1 MTSTVENDNASTVK
15 ARADDALIALR
26 KVEEDCGFSKASIYR
41 MMARGE
47 FPKPAKRAGRSVR
60 WLRSEV
66 QQWVRNEWR
75 PQAPT

>member
-1 MTSTVENDNASTVK
+1 MTSTVDSDNATTTTT
-15 ARADDALIALR
+15 DDALIALR

-60 WLRSEV
+60 WLKSEV
-66 QQWVRNEWR
+66 QQWVRNEWH
-75 PQAPT
+75 PQAPA

>member
-1 MTSTVENDNASTVK
+1 MTSTVDSDNATTTTN
-15 ARADDALIALR
+15 DDALIALR

-60 WLRSEV
+60 WLKSEV

-75 PQAPT
+75 PQVPA

>member
-1 MTSTVENDNASTVK
+1 MTSTVDSDNAITTTT
-15 ARADDALIALR
+15 DDALIALR

-60 WLRSEV
+60 WLKSEV

-75 PQAPT
+75 PQAPA

>member
-1 MTSTVENDNASTVK
+1 MTSIVENDIAYTAK
-15 ARADDALIALR
+15 ATADDALIALR

-60 WLRSEV
+60 WLKSEV
-66 QQWVRNEWR
+66 QQWVRNEW
-75 PQAPT
+75 PTQAPT

>member
-1 MTSTVENDNASTVK
+1 MTSTVDSDNATTTTT
-15 ARADDALIALR
+15 DDALIALR

-60 WLRSEV
+60 WLKSEV

-75 PQAPT
+75 PQAPA

>member
-1 MTSTVENDNASTVK
+1 MTSTVESDNATTTTT
-15 ARADDALIALR
+15 DDALIALR

-60 WLRSEV
+60 WLKSEV

-75 PQAPT
+75 PQAPA

>member
-1 MTSTVENDNASTVK
+1 MTSTVDNDNATTTTT
-15 ARADDALIALR
+15 DDALIALR

-60 WLRSEV
+60 WLKSEV
-66 QQWVRNEWR
+66 QQWVRNEWKS
-75 PQAPT
+75 TVV

>member
-1 MTSTVENDNASTVK
+1 MTSTVDSENATTTTTDV
-15 ARADDALIALR
+15 ALIALR

-60 WLRSEV
+60 WLKSEV
-66 QQWVRNEWR
+66 QQWVRNEWKS
-75 PQAPT
+75 TVV

>member
-1 MTSTVENDNASTVK
+1 MTTTVDNDNATTTTT
-15 ARADDALIALR
+15 DDALIALR

-60 WLRSEV
+60 WLKSEV

-75 PQAPT
+75 P

>member
-1 MTSTVENDNASTVK
+1 MTSTVDNDNATTTTT
-15 ARADDALIALR
+15 DDALIALR

-60 WLRSEV
+60 WLKSEV

-75 PQAPT
+75 PQAPA

>member
-1 MTSTVENDNASTVK
+1 MTSTVDNDNATPTTTE
-15 ARADDALIALR
+15 DALIALR

-66 QQWVRNEWR
+66 QQWVRNEWSPR
-75 PQAPT
+75 QS

>member
-1 MTSTVENDNASTVK
+1 MTSTVDRDNATTTTT
-15 ARADDALIALR
+15 DDALIALR

-60 WLRSEV
+60 WLKSEV

-75 PQAPT
+75 SVSDH

>member
-1 MTSTVENDNASTVK
+1 MTRTVESDNATTTTT
-15 ARADDALIALR
+15 DDALIALR

-60 WLRSEV
+60 WLKSEV

-75 PQAPT
+75 PQAPA

>member
-1 MTSTVENDNASTVK
+1 MTSTVDSDNATTTTN
-15 ARADDALIALR
+15 DDALIALR

-60 WLRSEV
+60 WLKSEV

-75 PQAPT
+75 PQAPA

>member
-1 MTSTVENDNASTVK
+1 MTIAVGSDNATTTTTTS
-15 ARADDALIALR
+15 DDALIALR

-60 WLRSEV
+60 WLKSEV

-75 PQAPT
+75 PQASK

>member
-1 MTSTVENDNASTVK
+1 MTSTVDSDNATTTTT
-15 ARADDALIALR
+15 DDALIALR

-60 WLRSEV
+60 WL
-66 QQWVRNEWR
+66 
-75 PQAPT
+75 